1 MTRIER
7 IRLMEALL
15 DGCLAVLKAEPC
27 TEEDLAAIAPAV
39 ARLEAYYSSA
49 QWRRDL
55 AADAAGRLPK
65 DLKRGVLSEDAV
77 WNMLETWH
85 ERCRGDK

>member
-7 IRLMEALL
+7 IRQMEALL
-15 DGCLAVLKAEPC
+15 DDCLAVLEAEPC
-27 TEEDLAAIAPAV
+27 SEEAMAGIAPAV
-39 ARLEAYYSSA
+39 ARLEAYYTSP

-65 DLKRGVLSEDAV
+65 DLKRG
-77 WNMLETWH
+77 
-85 ERCRGDK
+85 